1 MLLNNFNNNT
11 KNENN
16 ISYSALNT
24 FTFRDED
31 NMETIEKENL
41 SNKYQIFS
49 DNVLRLISDIYY
61 LLNNFYND
69 KIDINEIF
77 NKLETLT
84 DIVKVSIENFYL
96 QFINDEKIIRK
107 YENDIRKFTR
117 VIFELKIENKTL
129 ENKINFLNKKEE
141 EYEKLKKLT
150 HSYFDKKNNKFVI
163 NDRKENEIF
172 ILRGENSNLKK
183 IIEKLENDVKN
194 KNEEINNL
202 KDKND
207 SLLHSNSNINI
218 NFNDISHSNL
228 YFNQNNNSQ
237 SSSNLLSSSNNN
249 NIINSNNTQS
259 SERAISRVKTYSKEP
274 SIKNLYFEEINY
286 SNRVNKNKNDL
297 ILTSQKKN
305 NNNNNNNCKN
315 QKNFYYN
322 NSLIYTN
329 SNNLKKHFIHS
340 PTNDLIDNF
349 TPINKKQK
357 SFVSNKFHNISG
369 TDLKKT
375 QSNSNIIQ
383 NTKKSFFSKQNFIQK
398 NKPNN
403 KSFKNLFMNTKS
415 MINNYL
421 VYRNSNI
428 NNSNNNNLDNNDNNG
443 FNSIRSIKERK
454 NSSLIFGN
462 YHF

>member
-1 MLLNNFNNNT
+1 MLHNNFNNNNT
-11 KNENN
+11 NENN

-31 NMETIEKENL
+31 NMETIEKDNL
-41 SNKYQIFS
+41 SNKYKIFS

-84 DIVKVSIENFYL
+84 DIVKVSIENFYM

-107 YENDIRKFTR
+107 YENDIRKFIKE
-117 VIFELKIENKTL
+117 IFEVKIENKTL
-129 ENKINFLNKKEE
+129 ENKVNFLNKKEE

-150 HSYFDKKNNKFVI
+150 HSYLDKNTNKFVI
-163 NDRKENEIF
+163 NDRKENEIL
-172 ILRGENSNLKK
+172 ILRGENSKLKK
-183 IIEKLENDVKN
+183 IIEKLENEIKY

-202 KDKND
+202 KDKNN

-228 YFNQNNNSQ
+228 YFNQNNNNNSQ
-237 SSSNLLSSSNNN
+237 SNLLSNSNNN
-249 NIINSNNTQS
+249 INQS

-286 SNRVNKNKNDL
+286 SNRNKNNKIDFL
-297 ILTSQKKN
+297 LTSQKKN
-305 NNNNNNNCKN
+305 NNNKNQKILYYNNNN
-315 QKNFYYN
+315 
-322 NSLIYTN
+322 LIYSN
-329 SNNLKKHFIHS
+329 SNLKKHLIHS
-340 PTNDLIDNF
+340 PTNNLIENF
-349 TPINKKQK
+349 TTNNKKLK
-357 SFVSNKFHNISG
+357 NFVNNKFHNISG

-383 NTKKSFFSKQNFIQK
+383 NNKKSYFSKQNLLQK
-398 NKPNN
+398 NQPNN
-403 KSFKNLFMNTKS
+403 KSYKHLFMNTKS
-415 MINNYL
+415 MINNFL
-421 VYRNSNI
+421 VYRNSNE
-428 NNSNNNNLDNNDNNG
+428 NNG
-443 FNSIRSIKERK
+443 FNSIRNIKESK
-454 NSSLIFGN
+454 NSSMTFGN
-462 YHF
+462 YH

>member
-1 MLLNNFNNNT
+1 MFHNNFNNNN
-11 KNENN
+11 KNKNN
-16 ISYSALNT
+16 ISYSTINT

-31 NMETIEKENL
+31 NMETIENENL
-41 SNKYQIFS
+41 SNKYKIFS

-84 DIVKVSIENFYL
+84 DIVKVSIENFYM

-107 YENDIRKFTR
+107 YENDIRKFIKE
-117 VIFELKIENKTL
+117 IFEVKIENKTL
-129 ENKINFLNKKEE
+129 ENKVNFLNKKEE

-150 HSYFDKKNNKFVI
+150 HSYLDKNTNKFII
-163 NDRKENEIF
+163 NDKKENEIL

-183 IIEKLENDVKN
+183 IIEKLENEIKY

-202 KDKND
+202 KDKNN

-228 YFNQNNNSQ
+228 YFNQNNNNSQ
-237 SSSNLLSSSNNN
+237 SSLNLLSSSNN
-249 NIINSNNTQS
+249 NNTQS

-286 SNRVNKNKNDL
+286 SNRDNKNIKNEFL
-297 ILTSQKKN
+297 LTSQKKN
-305 NNNNNNNCKN
+305 NNNKN
-315 QKNFYYN
+315 QKIFYYN
-322 NSLIYTN
+322 NNNLIYSN
-329 SNNLKKHFIHS
+329 SNLKKHLIHS
-340 PTNDLIDNF
+340 PTNNLIENF
-349 TPINKKQK
+349 TPNNKKLK
-357 SFVSNKFHNISG
+357 SFVNNKFHNISG

-383 NTKKSFFSKQNFIQK
+383 NSKKSYFSKQNLIQK
-398 NKPNN
+398 NQPNN

-421 VYRNSNI
+421 VYRNSNV
-428 NNSNNNNLDNNDNNG
+428 NNNLENYNENNG

-454 NSSLIFGN
+454 N
-462 YHF
+462 

>member
-1 MLLNNFNNNT
+1 MLHNNFNNNNT
-11 KNENN
+11 NETN

-31 NMETIEKENL
+31 NMETIEKDNL
-41 SNKYQIFS
+41 SNKYKIFS

-84 DIVKVSIENFYL
+84 DIVKVSIENFYM

-107 YENDIRKFTR
+107 YENDIRKFIKE
-117 VIFELKIENKTL
+117 IFEVKIENKTL
-129 ENKINFLNKKEE
+129 ENKVNFLNKKEE

-150 HSYFDKKNNKFVI
+150 HSYLDKKTNKFVI
-163 NDRKENEIF
+163 NDRKENEIL
-172 ILRGENSNLKK
+172 ILRGENSKLKK
-183 IIEKLENDVKN
+183 IIEKLENEIKY

-202 KDKND
+202 KDKNN

-228 YFNQNNNSQ
+228 YFNQNNNNNSQ

-249 NIINSNNTQS
+249 NNNNNNNNTQS
-259 SERAISRVKTYSKEP
+259 SERAISRVKTYSKEA

-286 SNRVNKNKNDL
+286 SNRTSKNNNDL
-297 ILTSQKKN
+297 LLTSQKKN
-305 NNNNNNNCKN
+305 SNIKN
-315 QKNFYYN
+315 QKNIYYN
-322 NSLIYTN
+322 NNNLIYSN
-329 SNNLKKHFIHS
+329 SNHLKKHLIYS
-340 PTNDLIDNF
+340 PTNNLNQNF
-349 TPINKKQK
+349 TPINKKLK
-357 SFVSNKFHNISG
+357 SFVNNKFHNISG

-383 NTKKSFFSKQNFIQK
+383 NNKKSFFSKQNLIQK

-421 VYRNSNI
+421 VYRNSND
-428 NNSNNNNLDNNDNNG
+428 NNNIENINENNG
-443 FNSIRSIKERK
+443 LNSIRSIKERK
-454 NSSLIFGN
+454 NSSMTFGN

>member
-1 MLLNNFNNNT
+1 MLHNIFNNNNT
-11 KNENN
+11 NENN

-41 SNKYQIFS
+41 SNKYKIFS

-84 DIVKVSIENFYL
+84 DIVKVSIENFYM

-107 YENDIRKFTR
+107 YENDIRKF
-117 VIFELKIENKTL
+117 VKEIFEVKIENKTL
-129 ENKINFLNKKEE
+129 ENKVNFLNKKEE

-150 HSYFDKKNNKFVI
+150 HSYLDKKTNKFVI
-163 NDRKENEIF
+163 NDRKENEIL

-183 IIEKLENDVKN
+183 IIEKLENEIKY

-202 KDKND
+202 KDKNN

-228 YFNQNNNSQ
+228 YFNQNNNNNSQ

-249 NIINSNNTQS
+249 NNNNNNTQS
-259 SERAISRVKTYSKEP
+259 SERAISRVKTYSKEA
-274 SIKNLYFEEINY
+274 SIKNLCFEEINY
-286 SNRVNKNKNDL
+286 SNRTSKNNNNNDL
-297 ILTSQKKN
+297 LLTSQKKN
-305 NNNNNNNCKN
+305 NNIKN
-315 QKNFYYN
+315 QKNIYYN
-322 NSLIYTN
+322 NNNLIYSN
-329 SNNLKKHFIHS
+329 SNHLKKHLIYS
-340 PTNDLIDNF
+340 PTNNLNQNF
-349 TPINKKQK
+349 TPINKKLK
-357 SFVSNKFHNISG
+357 SFVNNKFHNISG

-383 NTKKSFFSKQNFIQK
+383 NNKKSYFSKQSLIQK

-415 MINNYL
+415 LINNYL
-421 VYRNSNI
+421 VYRNSNVDNENNIENI
-428 NNSNNNNLDNNDNNG
+428 NEING

-454 NSSLIFGN
+454 NSSMTFGN